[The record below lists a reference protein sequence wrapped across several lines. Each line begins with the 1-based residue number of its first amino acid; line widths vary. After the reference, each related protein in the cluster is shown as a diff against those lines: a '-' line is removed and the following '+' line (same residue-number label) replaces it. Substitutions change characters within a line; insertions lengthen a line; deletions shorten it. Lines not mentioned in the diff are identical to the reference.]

1 MQSTQVRAIGRVER
15 QNAAKLSRRAALLG
29 TAKAIAMY
37 ALLTAVAAI
46 MVFPFLWMLST
57 AFKPRVECYIYPPTL
72 IPTRWS
78 LENIRDVMARIPIW
92 RYIANTAYLATV
104 GTLANILV
112 CTMAA
117 YSFARLRFPGRDQIF
132 FLYLGTMMIPHAVTM
147 IPSFVL
153 MRYLGWMD
161 TWRAIIIPG
170 MGSAF
175 GTFLMRQFFLS
186 IPNELEDAA
195 RIDGAGRARVFVQIL
210 IPLAVPALV
219 TLTIFGFRSRW
230 NEFLW
235 PLLVLS
241 TKEKFPIQVGLS
253 AFRYEFGTLTHL
265 MMTGAAMSVLPLMIL
280 FMAAQKYF
288 VRGVV
293 LSGIKG

>member
-1 MQSTQVRAIGRVER
+1 
-15 QNAAKLSRRAALLG
+15 
-29 TAKAIAMY
+29 
-37 ALLTAVAAI
+37 
-46 MVFPFLWMLST
+46 
-57 AFKPRVECYIYPPTL
+57 
-72 IPTRWS
+72 
-78 LENIRDVMARIPIW
+78 
-92 RYIANTAYLATV
+92 
-104 GTLANILV
+104 
-112 CTMAA
+112 MAA